1 MLLDVGGV
9 GGGGA
14 VRTVAF
20 CSIGF
25 VARLLVDDSSR
36 VSGCF
41 STERKQEPYCP
52 DDSGGHWGYRCMIE
66 GGCFCDVFSLC
77 SSPVHNSS
85 CNLVNIGSHSSDVIL
100 SLECPVTLFWFS
112 VLVTVGCED
121 ILHMVGTSPLLG
133 SDMWHFADFMLHAT

>member
-9 GGGGA
+9 GVGGGA

-100 SLECPVTLFWFS
+100 SLECPL
-112 VLVTVGCED
+112 
-121 ILHMVGTSPLLG
+121 ILLG
-133 SDMWHFADFMLHAT
+133 LLFLSQ